1 MMPGFVDVTH
11 MSDLEI
17 KRLGQQDD
25 HDEYQPRQ
33 RQARPASRQFPVDTV
48 WAAACAAQR
57 INGEYLKEGKNT
69 YGDQGQ
75 VLGTKMR
82 NRDLMPEFLHNP
94 DRLLP
99 EDIEAAKQ
107 CQNFLRNDLT
117 FRALKGRLTD
127 FDQSVSKV
135 LAVTDAFDTVRHRYE
150 LAVVACLPQSHQRAM
165 ARQEQQQ
172 RLRSAR
178 GGLIGQPGD
187 KIMTTVEV
195 VSATYSQQYGIH
207 WIRAV
212 TQEDQP
218 VFFSNRARFEPGTRI
233 TIKGAV
239 KAHKDGVTQLN
250 YVKVI

>member
-1 MMPGFVDVTH
+1 MPGFVDVTH

-57 INGEYLKEGKNT
+57 INGEYVKEE
-69 YGDQGQ
+69 QW
-75 VLGTKMR
+75 MR
-82 NRDLMPEFLHNP
+82 NATPPYISKRRSRDVMM
-94 DRLLP
+94 D
-99 EDIEAAKQ
+99 
-107 CQNFLRNDLT
+107 FLRGAETLTDEDREAGEDVQKFLQNDLT

-150 LAVVACLPQSHQRAM
+150 LAVVACLPQSHQRTM